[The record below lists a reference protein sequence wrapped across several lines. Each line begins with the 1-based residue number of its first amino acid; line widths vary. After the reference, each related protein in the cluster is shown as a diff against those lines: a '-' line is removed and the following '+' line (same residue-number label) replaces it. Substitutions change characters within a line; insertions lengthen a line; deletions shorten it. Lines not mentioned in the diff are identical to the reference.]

1 MCGIAGIL
9 RVHTGGGTA
18 PPPEAAIPDAWLD
31 LLDRHIA
38 HRGPDGAGRFRDRA
52 RRADGATVDV
62 ALLHRRLAIIDR
74 EGGAQPMVAPST
86 GPESTDLLAVTF
98 NGCIYNHRELRRE
111 LESLGHRFT
120 TDHSDTEVLLHGQ
133 RAWGDEGLPSR
144 LDGMFAYA
152 IWERAT
158 AELILARDR
167 VGEKPAYEAHL
178 APGLY
183 AFASTAAALIALW
196 EHLRS
201 CGLVQGPLDPF
212 PRGMAQWLRF
222 GGSLI
227 PMLDGLEE
235 LDIGVVTRYGPHDI
249 GDGTI
254 TDFAQRSSF
263 EDLPSR
269 GEAPTLTTDSLDAL
283 LNTAVTSR
291 LEAEVPLACFLSGGV
306 DSSLIAA
313 IAQRHLGNLATF
325 TVHMPDPRYDES
337 AAAAA
342 TAKLLGTRHQT
353 LTCEP
358 TPAADLVALTEQLGL
373 PFGDSSLLPTHWLSR
388 AVRQHAPVALSGDGG
403 DELFAGYERHAA
415 ARWIARF
422 GGLLRS
428 IPRSIGDA
436 AHPTSRWS
444 KVTRLGD
451 AARAGYE
458 ELLAIFPRHELDA
471 LVEGSTEVLPP
482 TPPGYPPVQDAPRHD
497 FLWYLPGDLMRK
509 SDTASMAVA
518 LEVRSPMLAT
528 GVVRAALATSLDSL
542 TPGGQRK
549 GLLRAVANR
558 YLPRSITDRRK
569 MGFAIPIGEWLR
581 SDFGGMRTLM
591 LDLIGPGATD
601 PFPEAILGLRLRRP
615 RIAAMI
621 QEHDTGQR
629 DHSQRLYMLTTL
641 AIWCRWRQR
650 LARG

>member
-9 RVHTGGGTA
+9 RVHARGTT
-18 PPPEAAIPDAWLD
+18 PPPQDAAIPGLWLD

-98 NGCIYNHRELRRE
+98 NGCIYNHRDLRRE

-152 IWERAT
+152 IWQRA
-158 AELILARDR
+158 AASLILARDR
-167 VGEKPAYEAHL
+167 VGEKPLYTATL

-183 AFASTAAALIALW
+183 AFASTAAAVIALR
-196 EHLRS
+196 ERLRS
-201 CGLVQGPLDPF
+201 EGLVQGPLAPD
-212 PRGMAQWLRF
+212 PRGMALWLRF
-222 GGSLI
+222 GGSTL
-227 PMLDGLEE
+227 PMLQDIDE
-235 LDIGVVTRYGPHDI
+235 LDIGVVARFGVHDL
-249 GDGTI
+249 GNGAVS
-254 TDFAQRSSF
+254 DFAQRVSF
-263 EDLPSR
+263 EDLPPR

-283 LNTAVTSR
+283 LNNAVTSR
-291 LEAEVPLACFLSGGV
+291 LEADVPLACFLSGGV

-325 TVHMPDPRYDES
+325 TVQMPDPRYDES

-342 TAKLLGTRHQT
+342 TAAFLGTRHQT

-358 TPAADLVALTEQLGL
+358 TPAADLVALTQQLGL

-422 GGLLRS
+422 GGLLRN
-428 IPRSIGDA
+428 IPRAIGHA

-444 KVTRLGD
+444 KVTRLSD

-458 ELLAIFPRHELDA
+458 DLLAIFPRHELD
-471 LVEGSTEVLPP
+471 LLLEGSAHLLPP
-482 TPPGYPPVQDAPRHD
+482 SSTPVLDAPRHD
-497 FLWYLPGDLMRK
+497 FRWYLPGDLMRK

-518 LEVRSPMLAT
+518 LEVRAPMLAT
-528 GVVRAALATSLDSL
+528 SLVRAALATSLDSL
-542 TPGGQRK
+542 SPGGRRK
-549 GLLRAVANR
+549 GLLRALASR
-558 YLPRSITDRRK
+558 YLPRGVTDRPK
-569 MGFAIPIGEWLR
+569 MGFAIPVGEWLR

-591 LDLIGPGATD
+591 LDHIGPAATD
-601 PFPEAILGLRLRRP
+601 PFPEPILGLRLRRP
-615 RIAAMI
+615 RVDAMI
-621 QEHDTGQR
+621 QEHDSGQR
-629 DHSQRLYMLTTL
+629 DHAQRLYMLTTL
-641 AIWCRWRQR
+641 AIWCQWRKKLSQ
-650 LARG
+650 G